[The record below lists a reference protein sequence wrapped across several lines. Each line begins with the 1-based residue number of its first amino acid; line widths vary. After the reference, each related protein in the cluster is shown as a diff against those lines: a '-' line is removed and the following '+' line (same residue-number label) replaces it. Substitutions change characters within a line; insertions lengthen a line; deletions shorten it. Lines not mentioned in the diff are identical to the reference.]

1 MIKVVSLF
9 LTLALVALPTLAQA
23 ADPEE
28 ISWEMLAPPVAKI
41 ENPFENLTEEQ
52 MDTLRQILR
61 FETQA
66 ERSDDAEAR
75 VKAEALRTTLA
86 EEGIDVD
93 GLFAA
98 RISIMEKR
106 KAAASGVNK
115 DILDKSVRMP
125 GYVLPLEFIDRKA
138 VEFLLV
144 PTVGACIHTPPPPP
158 NQIVHVSYPEGIEVN
173 GLFTPVWI
181 TGTMMAQNS
190 IQKVGLSDGQ
200 TDVSVSY
207 TMRPNRVEKYGK

>member
-1 MIKVVSLF
+1 MTKILSLL
-9 LTLALVALPTLAQA
+9 LTLAFVVLPTLAQG

-28 ISWEMLAPPVAKI
+28 ISWEMLAPPAAVI
-41 ENPFENLTEEQ
+41 ENPFESLTAEQ

-61 FETQA
+61 FEAQA

-75 VKAEALRTTLA
+75 VKAEALRATLTKD
-86 EEGIDVD
+86 GIDVD

-98 RISIMEKR
+98 RLAIMEKR
-106 KAAASGVNK
+106 KAAASGVNE
-115 DILDKSVRMP
+115 DILDESVRIP
-125 GYVLPLEFIDRKA
+125 GYVLPLEFKDRKA

-181 TGTMMAQNS
+181 TGTMMAQSS

-207 TMRPNRVEKYGK
+207 TMRPHRVEKYGK

>member
-1 MIKVVSLF
+1 MTKIVSLL
-9 LTLALVALPTLAQA
+9 LTLAFVVLPTLAQA

-28 ISWEMLAPPVAKI
+28 ISWEMLAPPAAVI
-41 ENPFENLTEEQ
+41 ENPFESLTAEQ

-61 FETQA
+61 FEAQA
-66 ERSDDAEAR
+66 KRSDDAEAR
-75 VKAEALRTTLA
+75 VKAEALRATLTKD
-86 EEGIDVD
+86 GIDVD

-98 RISIMEKR
+98 RLAIMEKR
-106 KAAASGVNK
+106 QAAASGVNK
-115 DILDKSVRMP
+115 DILDKSVRIP
-125 GYVLPLEFIDRKA
+125 GYVLPLEFKDRKA

-181 TGTMMAQNS
+181 TGTMMAQS
-190 IQKVGLSDGQ
+190 SVQKVGYSDGQ
-200 TDVSVSY
+200 ADVSVSY

>member
-1 MIKVVSLF
+1 MNMFARLVLKLSLAVSPG
-9 LTLALVALPTLAQA
+9 LAMA
-23 ADPEE
+23 ADPQD
-28 ISWEMLAPPVAKI
+28 ISWHMLAPPAAVI
-41 ENPFENLTEEQ
+41 ENPFENLTDDQ
-52 MDTLRQILR
+52 MNALRQILR
-61 FETQA
+61 FEALAEQSYEVSFTTQA
-66 ERSDDAEAR
+66 Q
-75 VKAEALRTTLA
+75 ALREQLA
-86 EEGIDVD
+86 KDGLDVD

-98 RISIMEKR
+98 RLAIMKKR
-106 KAAASGVNK
+106 EAAASGVNE

-125 GYVLPLEFIDRKA
+125 GYVLPLEFKDRKV

-181 TGTMMAQNS
+181 TGTMMAQS
-190 IQKVGLSDGQ
+190 SVQKVGYSDGQ

>member
-1 MIKVVSLF
+1 MTMFARLVLILSLAVPPG
-9 LTLALVALPTLAQA
+9 LAMA
-23 ADPEE
+23 ADPQE
-28 ISWEMLAPPVAKI
+28 ISWHMLAPPAAVI
-41 ENPFENLTEEQ
+41 ENPFENLTDDQ
-52 MDTLRQILR
+52 MNALRQILR
-61 FETQA
+61 FEALAEQSYEVSFTTQA
-66 ERSDDAEAR
+66 Q
-75 VKAEALRTTLA
+75 ALREQLA
-86 EEGIDVD
+86 KDGLDVD

-98 RISIMEKR
+98 RLAIMKKR
-106 KAAASGVNK
+106 EAAASGVNE

-125 GYVLPLEFIDRKA
+125 GYVLPLEFKDRKV

-181 TGTMMAQNS
+181 TGTMMAQS
-190 IQKVGLSDGQ
+190 SVQKVGYSDGQ